1 MYFCLK
7 LGVTLIRKHTKI
19 IILGLLTLC
28 FYKCSSTKNI
38 DSSQNLLVQENFFKN
53 GVSLKQDLA
62 KQLSVSPPNKT
73 LFGIPLKLHIYNLAE
88 KNPDSVFDDWLNKKP
103 KRIERLSKT
112 YSEKQIN
119 QLRKHKNNFNSWLKK
134 SGEQPSIFS
143 ENNLINTSKRLEQ
156 YYKNKGF
163 FNTSTKVSI
172 DSLKPQKMKATYKIK
187 TGEPFIIDQ
196 KTKTIYSSDLDSIYE
211 QNIKNSFIQEGAV
224 FEVENFDKERDRL
237 VKLFRNNGIQNFQQK
252 SIRFKAYLDSLG
264 KDLKIPIEVIIKNEA
279 KREQNRIVEVPY
291 IIQKVKKINIYVE
304 NPNKGF
310 SNYTDTLQYKSL
322 TLYSDGKLNYKPK
335 SLASGIFIKQGL
347 PYSDQDRSDTYRYF
361 SELQIF
367 KYPSISFDTDKQDSL
382 NLVSSIYLTP
392 REPFSIGFDL
402 DLSHSNIQFFGIS
415 LGSSVISRNIFKG
428 TEILELGLKGTS
440 GASKDLAEKDDSFFN
455 IFEIGGDLKL
465 RIPRMVFP
473 FNNASIKNY
482 FEKPKTNIIIGSSFQ
497 KNIGLDKQN
506 FVGAL
511 EYQWSKKETYKF
523 NLKLFDLEFVNNKAI
538 SNYFNVYRNSY
549 DRLNS
554 IAQSIRYNSEFVNE
568 NDDLII
574 PDGTSEFINQ
584 VLQEQTSLKPENESY
599 KDVRVIQE
607 REKRLTSNNFIL
619 GTSFSFNKNNQENIF
634 DENFSQ
640 FQFKIVSSG
649 NLLTSLLNLTNT
661 EKNEDGKLEFLDVI
675 PSQFIKTEFN
685 YIKHWS
691 VGDEKVIAMRMFSGI
706 AIPYG
711 NSDNIPFTRSYF
723 GGGANDNRAW
733 KAYKLGPGVGENPN
747 EFNEANF
754 KIAFNLEYR
763 YSIFGPLKGAFF
775 IDAGNIWNLFDDI
788 TDPKQSFDG
797 FNDLSEIAIGTGFGL
812 RYDFNYFVFRLDSA
826 FKTYDPS
833 QIKADRWGKQI
844 SLKRTVFN
852 IGINYP
858 F

>member
-1 MYFCLK
+1 
-7 LGVTLIRKHTKI
+7 
-19 IILGLLTLC
+19 
-28 FYKCSSTKNI
+28 
-38 DSSQNLLVQENFFKN
+38 
-53 GVSLKQDLA
+53 
-62 KQLSVSPPNKT
+62 
-73 LFGIPLKLHIYNLAE
+73 
-88 KNPDSVFDDWLNKKP
+88 
-103 KRIERLSKT
+103 
-112 YSEKQIN
+112 
-119 QLRKHKNNFNSWLKK
+119 
-134 SGEQPSIFS
+134 
-143 ENNLINTSKRLEQ
+143 
-156 YYKNKGF
+156 
-163 FNTSTKVSI
+163 
-172 DSLKPQKMKATYKIK
+172 MK
-187 TGEPFIIDQ
+187 D
-196 KTKTIYSSDLDSIYE
+196 
-211 QNIKNSFIQEGAV
+211 
-224 FEVENFDKERDRL
+224 
-237 VKLFRNNGIQNFQQK
+237 
-252 SIRFKAYLDSLG
+252 
-264 KDLKIPIEVIIKNEA
+264 
-279 KREQNRIVEVPY
+279 
-291 IIQKVKKINIYVE
+291 
-304 NPNKGF
+304 
-310 SNYTDTLQYKSL
+310 
-322 TLYSDGKLNYKPK
+322 
-335 SLASGIFIKQGL
+335 
-347 PYSDQDRSDTYRYF
+347 
-361 SELQIF
+361 
-367 KYPSISFDTDKQDSL
+367 
-382 NLVSSIYLTP
+382 
-392 REPFSIGFDL
+392 
-402 DLSHSNIQFFGIS
+402 
-415 LGSSVISRNIFKG
+415 
-428 TEILELGLKGTS
+428 
-440 GASKDLAEKDDSFFN
+440 
-455 IFEIGGDLKL
+455 
-465 RIPRMVFP
+465 
-473 FNNASIKNY
+473 Y

>member
-1 MYFCLK
+1 M
-7 LGVTLIRKHTKI
+7 TRKHTKI

-38 DSSQNLLVQENFFKN
+38 APSQNLLVQEDFFKN

-62 KQLSVSPPNKT
+62 KQLSVSKPNKT
-73 LFGIPLKLHIYNLAE
+73 LLGIPLKLHIYNLAE
-88 KNPDSVFDDWLNKKP
+88 KNPDSVFDNWLNKKT

-119 QLRKHKNNFNSWLKK
+119 QLRIYKKKINSWLVK

-143 ENNLINTSKRLEQ
+143 KNKLINTSKRLEQ

-163 FNTSTKVSI
+163 FNTSTKISI
-172 DSLKPQKMKATYKIK
+172 DSLKPQKIKATYNIT
-187 TGEPFIIDQ
+187 TGEPFIIGQ
-196 KTKTIYSSDLDSIYE
+196 KTKTIYSSDLDSIYQ
-211 QNIKNSFIQEGAV
+211 QNIKNSIIQEGAV

-291 IIQKVKKINIYVE
+291 VIQKVKKINIYVE
-304 NPNKGF
+304 NLNKNF
-310 SNYTDTLQYKSL
+310 SNYTDTLQYKSF

-335 SLASGIFIKQGL
+335 SLASGIFIKEGL

-415 LGSSVISRNIFKG
+415 LGSSVISRNIFNG

-511 EYQWSKKETYKF
+511 EYQWSKKEIYKF

-554 IAQSIRYNSEFVNE
+554 ISQSIQYNSEFVNE
-568 NDDLII
+568 NGDLII
-574 PDGTSEFINQ
+574 PEGTSEFINQ
-584 VLQEQTSLKPENESY
+584 VLLEQTRLKPGNESY

-649 NLLTSLLNLTNT
+649 NLLTNLLNLTT
-661 EKNEDGKLEFLDVI
+661 KEKNEDGKLEFLDVI

-691 VGDEKVIAMRMFSGI
+691 VGDEQVIAMRMFSGI

-754 KIAFNLEYR
+754 KIAINLEYR

-775 IDAGNIWNLFDDI
+775 IDAGNIWNVFDDI
-788 TDPKQSFDG
+788 TNPQQRFDG
-797 FNDLSEIAIGTGFGL
+797 FSDLSEIAIGTGFGL